1 MFLARQ
7 SLPFSPRSIHSQ
19 RVGGSEIALYYVA
32 SGLARLG
39 HDVLVLNHCGE
50 EAGVYDGVRYFDLRR
65 DYSRWRA
72 EVRARP
78 ADVIVLFRRMLD
90 VVAEIPSRV
99 RVFWAHDHQGVY
111 VSDPPSVLRSLAI
124 AWRQATGP
132 LFHRRVDKIFVVS
145 KFMRDLFV
153 WLFRTPPEKLTVMP
167 NGVDT
172 ALFAGPLP
180 EKRPLKFVYT
190 SVPERGLAQL
200 LREIFPEIRRVYPFA
215 ELWVASYQPLVAYR
229 QYETEGVFLL
239 GRIHKK
245 ELASLLLE
253 SSLMLYPSNVEEMGA
268 IAVLE
273 AMAAGTPA
281 VTSTLGV
288 LAELAGEGERGVAV
302 PGRPGSGDFARRF
315 VEATLE
321 LLADE
326 GRLARMRRAARE
338 YVLSNHDWNT
348 IVGRWEE
355 ELRALV

>member
-19 RVGGSEIALYYVA
+19 RVGGSETALYYVA
-32 SGLARLG
+32 RGLAGLG
-39 HDVLVLNHCGE
+39 HDVLVLNHCGG

-65 DYSRWRA
+65 DYTRWRS
-72 EVRARP
+72 EVRGRP
-78 ADVIVLFRRMLD
+78 ADVLVLFRRMLD
-90 VVAEIPSRV
+90 VVTDIPSRI

-111 VSDPPSVLRSLAI
+111 VSDPPSIPRSLAI

-145 KFMRDLFV
+145 KFMADLFV
-153 WLFRTPPEKLTVMP
+153 WLFRTPPGKLTVMP

-172 ALFAGPLP
+172 ALFVGPLP

-200 LREIFPEIRRVYPFA
+200 LREIFPEIRRVYPRA
-215 ELWVASYQPLVAYR
+215 ELHVASYWPLDGYQGDAI
-229 QYETEGVFLL
+229 EGVHFL
-239 GRIHKK
+239 GRLPAN
-245 ELASLLLE
+245 ELARLLLE
-253 SSLMLYPSNVEEMGA
+253 SSLMLYPSNSEEMGA

-288 LAELAGEGERGVAV
+288 LTELTGGGERGVVV
-302 PGRPGSGDFARRF
+302 PGRPGSRDFARRF

-326 GRLARMRRAARE
+326 ERLARMRRAARE
-338 YVLSNHDWNT
+338 YVLSNHDWNR
-348 IVGRWEE
+348 IVSRWEE